1 MNSALISE
9 VMSKSV
15 ASATPETPIT
25 AVIELMRQRSY
36 SCLVITHQ
44 DLPVGIIT
52 ERDILKLANLLL
64 AGTDGSA
71 LQAQAIMTR
80 PATTIRDSASL
91 TEAIALCKYKTIRH
105 LPVVDAN
112 GKLSGILTQTD
123 LMNGFIKAIELHS
136 LDVHSMNPWDLTQST
151 SNKTED
157 EGDSITDV
165 NLNEVEKDLKNIFE
179 SMHASKNPQGV
190 CRLQSRFI

>member
-1 MNSALISE
+1 MNSTLISE
-9 VMSKSV
+9 VMSRPV
-15 ASATPETPIT
+15 VSATPETPIT
-25 AVIELMRQRSY
+25 AIIELMRQRSY

-44 DLPVGIIT
+44 DIPVGIIT

-112 GKLSGILTQTD
+112 GKLCGILTQTD
-123 LMNGFIKAIELHS
+123 LMNGFIQAIELQS
-136 LDVHSMNPWDLTQST
+136 LDAQSMNPWDLTPPT
-151 SNKTED
+151 SSEAED
-157 EGDSITDV
+157 AGDSITDA
-165 NLNEVEKDLKNIFE
+165 NLNEVEKDLKNIFQ
-179 SMHASKNPQGV
+179 SMHASKSPTGA